1 VLNTTFPEKLA
12 LLSVVVPVAVR
23 SLVVILSEVRVSI
36 VAVVALRSVTISSS
50 NTPFTAVMRSEK
62 ILLMVAVADESTE
75 IDPV

>member
-1 VLNTTFPEKLA
+1 MLNTTFPEKLA